1 MDAASPGVR
10 KGGWTRLRIPSGGLA
25 RRAGWGI
32 ADQTVSSL
40 TNFALV
46 IVVAHE
52 SSTHV
57 FGLFAL
63 AFATY
68 SLALGCCRAL
78 YSEPIVVRYSDVP
91 ESIWRSGAAMATG
104 GALATGVI
112 LGVVC
117 VVIGLVAGGEATA
130 LFVILGLMLPGL
142 LLQDTWRYSF
152 FAAKRGSNAF
162 VNDTICALLLLPALA
177 AFLAV
182 GHVSAAM
189 ALAFWGAA
197 ATIAALVG
205 VAQAGLLPNPWQ
217 ISKWW
222 RRQSDLAPRYLAEF
236 VAVAGESQVVLYG
249 IALITG
255 LTAVAAIRGGLLLLG
270 PLNILVFGA
279 TMSGV
284 PEAVR
289 LLRSGVGRLI
299 IACIAI
305 SAGLVALS
313 AVWAGVLLVIP
324 SSLGSSIVGPVWYSA
339 RPLVLPL
346 AIGTAALGVVIG
358 AAIGLRALEAAPK
371 SLRARLIVSP
381 VILGGGLIGAAL
393 AGAAGGAWGLAI
405 GQSVAAVVFWY
416 YFIGAVVDRQRDA
429 SSARSPTLG
438 RLSDWLQPAVER

>member
-1 MDAASPGVR
+1 
-10 KGGWTRLRIPSGGLA
+10 
-25 RRAGWGI
+25 
-32 ADQTVSSL
+32 
-40 TNFALV
+40 
-46 IVVAHE
+46 
-52 SSTHV
+52 
-57 FGLFAL
+57 
-63 AFATY
+63 
-68 SLALGCCRAL
+68 
-78 YSEPIVVRYSDVP
+78 
-91 ESIWRSGAAMATG
+91 MATG

-112 LGVVC
+112 LGVGC

-152 FAAKRGSNAF
+152 FAVKRGSNAF
-162 VNDTICALLLLPALA
+162 VNDTICAFLLLSALA
-177 AFLAV
+177 AFLVV
-182 GHVSAAM
+182 GHLSASV
-189 ALAFWGAA
+189 ALALWGGA

-205 VAQAGLLPNPWQ
+205 VAQASLLPNPWQ
-217 ISKWW
+217 ISTWW

-299 IACIAI
+299 IACVAI
-305 SAGLVALS
+305 STGLVVLS
-313 AVWAGVLLVIP
+313 ALWAGVLLLVIP

-358 AAIGLRALEAAPK
+358 AAIGLRALEAAPQ
-371 SLRARLIVSP
+371 SLRARLTVSP

-393 AGAAGGAWGLAI
+393 AGASGGAWGLAI

-416 YFIGAVVDRQRDA
+416 CFIGAVVDRQRDA

-438 RLSDWLQPAVER
+438 RLSDWLQLAVER